1 MNAPTY
7 VCLQKKNI
15 APVTFTQWLAEDSH
29 VYIGSNLSKYA
40 HDLEA
45 EDEWGH
51 LDLDRQLLR
60 RDIGYNE
67 FYKMYE
73 DYIRREKWD
82 KLDEL
87 TDKVLGCWCSNPER
101 CHFSVIIKLFHEK
114 QTMKKK
120 KKNGI

>member
-1 MNAPTY
+1 MN
-7 VCLQKKNI
+7 
-15 APVTFTQWLAEDSH
+15 
-29 VYIGSNLSKYA
+29 
-40 HDLEA
+40 
-45 EDEWGH
+45 
-51 LDLDRQLLR
+51 RQLFR

-87 TDKVLGCWCSNPER
+87 SDKVLGCWCSNPER

-114 QTMKKK
+114 QTMKK
-120 KKNGI
+120 NGI

>member
-7 VCLQKKNI
+7 ICLQKKNI

-29 VYIGSNLSKYA
+29 VYIGSNLVKYTCNP
-40 HDLEA
+40 EA

-51 LDLDRQLLR
+51 LDLDRQLFR
-60 RDIGYNE
+60 RDIGYGE

-73 DYIRREKWD
+73 DYIRRVKWD

-87 TDKVLGCWCSNPER
+87 AGKELGCWCSNPER
-101 CHFSVIIKLFHEK
+101 CHFSVIIQLFHEK

-120 KKNGI
+120 KNGI

>member
-7 VCLQKKNI
+7 ICLQKKNI

-29 VYIGSNLSKYA
+29 VYIGSNLVKYTCNP
-40 HDLEA
+40 EA

-51 LDLDRQLLR
+51 LDLDRQLFR
-60 RDIGYNE
+60 RDIIYGE

-82 KLDEL
+82 KLDDL
-87 TDKVLGCWCSNPER
+87 AGKVLGCWCLNPER
-101 CHFSVIIKLFHEK
+101 CHFSVIIQLFHEK

-120 KKNGI
+120 KNGI